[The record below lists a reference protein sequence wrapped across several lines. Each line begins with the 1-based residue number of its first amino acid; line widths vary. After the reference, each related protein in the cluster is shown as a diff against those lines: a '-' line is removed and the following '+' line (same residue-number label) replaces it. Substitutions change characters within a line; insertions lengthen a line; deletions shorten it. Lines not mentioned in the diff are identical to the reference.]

1 MKGSAMPEFVTDEE
15 FVPNERAYANGPRG
29 PRKRT
34 EDQEPWDE
42 AFGHAQDS
50 TGYLHAQVGP
60 DEVDDARK
68 RVAAA
73 ARYHGKGITE
83 GQAKPGKVKGKVILS
98 WKIRDV
104 VKRKAKSEN
113 ETSE

>member
-1 MKGSAMPEFVTDEE
+1 MPSFVTDEE
-15 FVPNERAYANGPRG
+15 FVPNERAYATGPRG
-29 PRKRT
+29 PRRRT

-42 AFGHAQDS
+42 AFGHANDS
-50 TGYLHAQVGP
+50 TGYLHAQVAP
-60 DEVDDARK
+60 DEVEDARK
-68 RVAAA
+68 RVASA

-83 GQAKPGKVKGKVILS
+83 GQARPGKTKGTVLLS

-104 VKRKAKSEN
+104 VKRKPKSGD